1 MQKIT
6 TFLMFN
12 DKAEEAMNFYVS
24 VFRNSQIVNTM
35 PGPNGSVMGGT
46 VELEG
51 QQLMTFNG
59 GPHFSFSQ
67 GISLF
72 VKAETQEEIDHLYE
86 ELSVGGGKQQC
97 GWVTDKFGVSWQIIP
112 PILGELERN
121 FITLRRS
128 DGTAHQ
134 VDGRDRVRGRDDRI
148 SEPAGLSL
156 VQRDRK
162 QPVLTCIAEEDLAEA
177 GRDHATDAE
186 AHEGPDRTLART
198 AASEIRPR
206 NQDCALPIA
215 RLIEYEV
222 RLFRTVLFI
231 TPVREQFLPK
241 ID

>member
-1 MQKIT
+1 
-6 TFLMFN
+6 MFN

-112 PILGELERN
+112 PILGEL
-121 FITLRRS
+121 LG
-128 DGTAHQ
+128 DP
-134 VDGRDRVRGRDDRI
+134 DREKANR
-148 SEPAGLSL
+148 
-156 VQRDRK
+156 
-162 QPVLTCIAEEDLAEA
+162 VLQAMLKMKKIDIAELKNAYE
-177 GRDHATDAE
+177 
-186 AHEGPDRTLART
+186 
-198 AASEIRPR
+198 
-206 NQDCALPIA
+206 QD
-215 RLIEYEV
+215 
-222 RLFRTVLFI
+222 
-231 TPVREQFLPK
+231 
-241 ID
+241 

>member
-12 DKAEEAMNFYVS
+12 DKAEEAMNFYAS
-24 VFRNSQIVNTM
+24 VFRNSKIVNTM

-86 ELSVGGGKQQC
+86 KLSDEGEKQQC

-112 PILGELERN
+112 PILGEL
-121 FITLRRS
+121 LR
-128 DGTAHQ
+128 D
-134 VDGRDRVRGRDDRI
+134 
-148 SEPAGLSL
+148 
-156 VQRDRK
+156 
-162 QPVLTCIAEEDLAEA
+162 
-177 GRDHATDAE
+177 
-186 AHEGPDRTLART
+186 PDREKANR
-198 AASEIRPR
+198 
-206 NQDCALPIA
+206 
-215 RLIEYEV
+215 
-222 RLFRTVLFI
+222 VL
-231 TPVREQFLPK
+231 QAMLKMKK
-241 ID
+241 IDIAALKTAYEQD

>member
-35 PGPNGSVMGGT
+35 RGPNCSVMGGT

-86 ELSVGGGKQQC
+86 ELSDRGEKQQG
-97 GWVTDKFGVSWQIIP
+97 GWGTDKFGVSWQIIP
-112 PILGELERN
+112 PILGEL
-121 FITLRRS
+121 LR
-128 DGTAHQ
+128 D
-134 VDGRDRVRGRDDRI
+134 
-148 SEPAGLSL
+148 
-156 VQRDRK
+156 
-162 QPVLTCIAEEDLAEA
+162 
-177 GRDHATDAE
+177 
-186 AHEGPDRTLART
+186 PDREKANR
-198 AASEIRPR
+198 
-206 NQDCALPIA
+206 
-215 RLIEYEV
+215 
-222 RLFRTVLFI
+222 VL
-231 TPVREQFLPK
+231 Q
-241 ID
+241 

>member
-86 ELSVGGGKQQC
+86 ELSVGGEKQQC

-112 PILGELERN
+112 PILGEL
-121 FITLRRS
+121 LG
-128 DGTAHQ
+128 DP
-134 VDGRDRVRGRDDRI
+134 DREKANR
-148 SEPAGLSL
+148 
-156 VQRDRK
+156 
-162 QPVLTCIAEEDLAEA
+162 VLQAMLKMKKIDIAELKNAYE
-177 GRDHATDAE
+177 
-186 AHEGPDRTLART
+186 
-198 AASEIRPR
+198 
-206 NQDCALPIA
+206 QD
-215 RLIEYEV
+215 
-222 RLFRTVLFI
+222 
-231 TPVREQFLPK
+231 
-241 ID
+241 

>member
-12 DKAEEAMNFYVS
+12 DKAEEAMNFYAS
-24 VFRNSQIVNTM
+24 IFKNSQIVNTM

-86 ELSVGGGKQQC
+86 NLSEGGEKQQC

-112 PILGELERN
+112 PILGEL
-121 FITLRRS
+121 LR
-128 DGTAHQ
+128 D
-134 VDGRDRVRGRDDRI
+134 
-148 SEPAGLSL
+148 
-156 VQRDRK
+156 
-162 QPVLTCIAEEDLAEA
+162 
-177 GRDHATDAE
+177 
-186 AHEGPDRTLART
+186 PDREKANR
-198 AASEIRPR
+198 
-206 NQDCALPIA
+206 
-215 RLIEYEV
+215 
-222 RLFRTVLFI
+222 VL
-231 TPVREQFLPK
+231 QAMLKMKK
-241 ID
+241 IDIAALKNAYEHD